1 MKPSTAAQII
11 EKMILNYKPV
21 LLVGMPGIGKTSI
34 VDQVKEKTESDMMTS
49 HPVVNDPTDGKGF
62 PCVID
67 GVAQFLP
74 FGDLRYAL
82 DYSGERLIWFLDD
95 LGQARP
101 AVQAA
106 YMQLLL
112 ARRINGHKLPDSVV
126 FIAATNRREDKAG
139 VSGILEPVK
148 SRFHMIIEIEPDV
161 ESFISW
167 GLTSGR
173 IRKEVIAC
181 LRLFPEL
188 LVSPPSREI
197 KPSANPRVWEFASQS
212 LDANFPPA
220 LIYDSLISCLGEEA
234 GSQLYGMIT
243 VFKNLPSVASI
254 IKAPGSVEFPTNPS
268 SLHALCTVL
277 AKYLEK
283 KPEKVDPVFKFA
295 GRLPGDFSVC
305 LIRDSLALNS
315 SLTDTKAFQKWSSE
329 NVDLFI

>member
-1 MKPSTAAQII
+1 MKPSIAAQII
-11 EKMILNYKPV
+11 EKMVLNYKPV

-34 VDQVKEKTESDMMTS
+34 IEQVAEKTGSDLMVS
-49 HPVVNDPTDGKGF
+49 HPVVNDPTDAKGF
-62 PCVID
+62 PCVVD
-67 GVAQFLP
+67 NVAQFLP
-74 FGDLRYAL
+74 FGDLNYAL
-82 DYSGERLIWFLDD
+82 NYKGERLIWLLDD

-101 AVQAA
+101 ATQAG
-106 YMQLLL
+106 YMQLILTG
-112 ARRINGHKLPDSVV
+112 RVNGHSLPGTVV

-167 GLTSGR
+167 GLMTRR

-197 KPSANPRVWEFASQS
+197 KPSANPRVWEFASQC
-212 LDANFPPA
+212 LDTNFPPA
-220 LIYDSLISCLGEEA
+220 LIYDSLVSCLGEEA

-243 VFKNLPSVASI
+243 VFKNLPSVTSI

-268 SLHALCTVL
+268 SLHALCIVL
-277 AKYLEK
+277 AKFLEK
-283 KPEKVDPVFKFA
+283 KPEKVDQIFTFA
-295 GRLPGDFSVC
+295 NRLPGDFSVC
-305 LIRDSLALNS
+305 LIRDSLALNPA
-315 SLTDTKAFQKWSSE
+315 LTDTKAFQEWSAK
-329 NVDLFI
+329 NVGLFI

>member
-1 MKPSTAAQII
+1 MKPSVAAQIV

-34 VDQVKEKTESDMMTS
+34 MDQVREKTESDMMVS

-74 FGDLRYAL
+74 FGDLKFAMNYE
-82 DYSGERLIWFLDD
+82 GKRLIWFLDD

-101 AVQAA
+101 AVQAT

-112 ARRINGHKLPDSVV
+112 SGRVNGHELPKTVV
-126 FIAATNRREDKAG
+126 FAAATNRREDRAG

-161 ESFISW
+161 ESFITW
-167 GLTSGR
+167 GLTSRR

-197 KPSANPRVWEFASQS
+197 KPSANPRVWEFASQI
-212 LDANFPPA
+212 LDADFPPA
-220 LIYDSLISCLGEEA
+220 VIYDSLISCLGEEA
-234 GSQLYGMIT
+234 GSQLHGMIT
-243 VFKNLPSVASI
+243 TFKNLPSVNSI
-254 IKAPGSVEFPTNPS
+254 LKNPGSVEFPREPS
-268 SLHALCTVL
+268 SLFALCTVL
-277 AKYLEK
+277 SKFLEK

-305 LIRDSLALNS
+305 LIKDSLALCPE
-315 SLTDTKAFQKWSSE
+315 LADTKAFQKWNSE

>member
-11 EKMILNYKPV
+11 EKMVLNYKPV

-34 VDQVKEKTESDMMTS
+34 VEQIQEKTNSDMLVS
-49 HPVVNDPTDGKGF
+49 HPVVNDPTDAKGF

-74 FGDLRYAL
+74 FGDLEFAIN
-82 DYSGERLIWFLDD
+82 YSGERLIWFLDD

-101 AVQAA
+101 AVQAT

-126 FIAATNRREDKAG
+126 FIAATNRREDRAG

-161 ESFISW
+161 ESFITW
-167 GLTSGR
+167 GLTSQR

-197 KPSANPRVWEFASQS
+197 KPSANPRVWEFASQI
-212 LDANFPPA
+212 LDSNFAPA
-220 LIYDSLISCLGEEA
+220 LIQDSLTSCIGEEA

-243 VFKNLPSVASI
+243 VFKNLPSVTNI

-277 AKYLEK
+277 AKYLKK
-283 KPEKVDPVFKFA
+283 KPEKVDPIFKFA

-305 LIRDSLALNS
+305 LIRDSLALCPE
-315 SLTDTKAFQKWSSE
+315 LADTKAFQKWSSD

>member
-1 MKPSTAAQII
+1 MKPSTAAQIV
-11 EKMILNYKPV
+11 ERMILNYKPV
-21 LLVGMPGIGKTSI
+21 LLVGMAGIGKTSI
-34 VDQVKEKTESDMMTS
+34 VDQVREKTRSDMQVS
-49 HPVVNDPTDGKGF
+49 CPVVNDPTDAKGF

-67 GVAQFLP
+67 NVAQFLP
-74 FGDLRYAL
+74 FGDLDYAIN
-82 DYSGERLIWFLDD
+82 YSGERLIWFLDD

-112 ARRINGHKLPDSVV
+112 ARRINGHKLPDTVV
-126 FIAATNRREDKAG
+126 FIAATNRREDRAG

-148 SRFHMIIEIEPDV
+148 SRFHMIIEIEPDI

-197 KPSANPRVWEFASQS
+197 KPSTNPRVWEFASQI
-212 LDANFPPA
+212 LDADFPPA
-220 LIYDSLISCLGEEA
+220 LIYDSLISCIGESA

-243 VFKNLPSVASI
+243 TFKNLPSVNSI
-254 IKAPGSVEFPTNPS
+254 ITSPKTVEFPREPS
-268 SLHALCTVL
+268 SLYALCTVL
-277 AKYLEK
+277 SKFLEK
-283 KPEKVDPVFKFA
+283 KPKRVGPVFEFA
-295 GRLPGDFSVC
+295 DRLPGDFAVC
-305 LIRDSLALNS
+305 LINDTLALRPE
-315 SLTDTKAFQKWSSE
+315 LADTEAFQEWNAK
-329 NVDLFI
+329 NIGLFI

>member
-11 EKMILNYKPV
+11 EKMVLNYKPV

-34 VDQVKEKTESDMMTS
+34 VDQVREKTKSDMLVS
-49 HPVVNDPTDGKGF
+49 CPVVNDPTDAKGF

-67 GVAQFLP
+67 SVAQFLP
-74 FGDLRYAL
+74 FGDLKYAIN
-82 DYSGERLIWFLDD
+82 YTGKRLIWFLDD

-101 AVQAA
+101 ATQAG
-106 YMQLLL
+106 YMQLILTG
-112 ARRINGHKLPDSVV
+112 RINGQTLPKTVV

-167 GLTSGR
+167 GLMTRR

-197 KPSANPRVWEFASQS
+197 KPTANPRVWEFASQI
-212 LDANFPPA
+212 LDANFAPA
-220 LIYDSLISCLGEEA
+220 LIYDSLISCIGEEA

-243 VFKNLPSVASI
+243 VFKNLPSVTSI
-254 IKAPGSVEFPTNPS
+254 IRSPGSVEFPTNPS

-283 KPEKVDPVFKFA
+283 KPEKVDQIFKFA

-305 LIRDSLALNS
+305 LIRDSLALNPL
-315 SLTDTKAFQKWSSE
+315 LTDTKAFQKWSAE
-329 NVDLFI
+329 NVGLFI

>member
-1 MKPSTAAQII
+1 MKPNIAAQIV
-11 EKMILNYKPV
+11 ERMILNYKPV

-34 VDQVKEKTESDMMTS
+34 VDQIREKTGADMLVS
-49 HPVVNDPTDGKGF
+49 HPVVNDPTDAKGF
-62 PCVID
+62 PCVVD
-67 GVAQFLP
+67 NVAQFLP
-74 FGDLRYAL
+74 FGDLNYAIN
-82 DYSGERLIWFLDD
+82 YTGKRLIWFLDD

-126 FIAATNRREDKAG
+126 FIAATNRREDRAG

-148 SRFHMIIEIEPDV
+148 SRFHMIIEIDPDV

-167 GLTSGR
+167 GLVTR
-173 IRKEVIAC
+173 KIRKEVIAC

-188 LVSPPSREI
+188 LVSPVSREI
-197 KPSANPRVWEFASQS
+197 KPTANPRVWEFASQI
-212 LDANFPPA
+212 LDANFAPA
-220 LIYDSLISCLGEEA
+220 LVFDSLVSCIGEEA

-243 VFKNLPSVASI
+243 TFKNLPSVNSI
-254 IKAPGSVEFPTNPS
+254 VKAPDTVEFPTNPS

-277 AKYLEK
+277 AKFLEK
-283 KPEKVDPVFKFA
+283 KPEKVEPVFKFA

-305 LIRDSLALNS
+305 LIRDSLALCPE
-315 SLTDTKAFQKWSSE
+315 LADTEAME
-329 NVDLFI
+329 NWTAQNVGLFI

>member
-1 MKPSTAAQII
+1 MKPSTASQIV
-11 EKMILNYKPV
+11 EKMVLNYKPV

-34 VDQVKEKTESDMMTS
+34 VDQVREKTESDMIVS

-82 DYSGERLIWFLDD
+82 DYTGERLIWFLDD

-126 FIAATNRREDKAG
+126 FIAATNRREDRAG

-148 SRFHMIIEIEPDV
+148 SRFHMIIEIDPDV

-167 GLTSGR
+167 GMQTGR
-173 IRKEVIAC
+173 IRKEVVAC

-188 LVSPPSREI
+188 LVSPISREI
-197 KPSANPRVWEFASQS
+197 KPTANPRVWEFASQI
-212 LDANFPPA
+212 LGANFAPA
-220 LIYDSLISCLGEEA
+220 LVYDSLISCIGEEA

-243 VFKNLPSVASI
+243 VFKNLPSVTSVI
-254 IKAPGSVEFPTNPS
+254 RAPATVEFPRDPS
-268 SLHALCTVL
+268 SMYALCTVL
-277 AKYLEK
+277 AKFLEK
-283 KPEKVDPVFKFA
+283 KPEKVDPIFKFV

-305 LIRDSLALNS
+305 MIRDSLALRPE
-315 SLTDTKAFQKWSSE
+315 LADTKAFQKWNSE

>member
-1 MKPSTAAQII
+1 MTPSIAAQII
-11 EKMILNYKPV
+11 ERMVLNYKPV

-34 VDQVKEKTESDMMTS
+34 VDQVKEHTKSDMQAT

-74 FGDLRYAL
+74 FGDLSFAL
-82 DYSGERLIWFLDD
+82 NYTGKRLIWFLDD

-126 FIAATNRREDKAG
+126 FVAATNRREDRAG

-167 GLTSGR
+167 GLSSGR

-197 KPSANPRVWEFASQS
+197 KPSANPRVWEFASQV
-212 LDANFPPA
+212 LDANFPAP
-220 LIYDSLISCLGEEA
+220 LVYDSLISCIGESA

-243 VFKNLPSVASI
+243 VFKNLPSVTSI
-254 IKAPGSVEFPTNPS
+254 LKNPETVDVPSNPS

-283 KPEKVDPVFKFA
+283 KPKNVGPILKFA
-295 GRLPGDFSVC
+295 NRLPGDFSVC
-305 LIRDSLALNS
+305 LIRDMLVLRPELA
-315 SLTDTKAFQKWSSE
+315 DTEEFEVWNAE

>member
-11 EKMILNYKPV
+11 EKMVLNYKPV

-34 VDQVKEKTESDMMTS
+34 VEQIQEKTNSDMLVS
-49 HPVVNDPTDGKGF
+49 HPVVNDPTDAKGF

-74 FGDLRYAL
+74 FGDLEFAIN
-82 DYSGERLIWFLDD
+82 YSGERLIWFLDD

-101 AVQAA
+101 AVQAT

-126 FIAATNRREDKAG
+126 FIAATNRREDRAG

-161 ESFISW
+161 ESFITW
-167 GLTSGR
+167 GLTSRR

-197 KPSANPRVWEFASQS
+197 KPSANPRVWEFASQI
-212 LDANFPPA
+212 LDSNFPPA
-220 LIYDSLISCLGEEA
+220 LIQDSLTSCVGEEA

-243 VFKNLPSVASI
+243 VFKNLPSVNSI
-254 IKAPGSVEFPTNPS
+254 LKAPGSVGFPTNPS

-277 AKYLEK
+277 SKFLEK
-283 KPEKVDPVFKFA
+283 KPEKVDPVFEFA

-305 LIRDSLALNS
+305 LIRDSLALNP

-329 NVDLFI
+329 NIDLFI

>member
-1 MKPSTAAQII
+1 MKPSTATQIV
-11 EKMILNYKPV
+11 EKMVLNYRPV

-34 VDQVKEKTESDMMTS
+34 VDQVKEKTESDMLTT

-62 PCVID
+62 PCVIN
-67 GVAQFLP
+67 GKALFLP

-82 DYSGERLIWFLDD
+82 NYTGKRLIWFLDD

-112 ARRINGHKLPDSVV
+112 ARRINGHKLPNSVV
-126 FIAATNRREDKAG
+126 FIAATNRKEDKAG

-148 SRFHMIIEIEPDV
+148 SRFHMIIEVDPDV

-167 GLTSGR
+167 GLATRR

-197 KPSANPRVWEFASQS
+197 KPTANPRVWEFASQI
-212 LDANFPPA
+212 LDANFAPA
-220 LIYDSLISCLGEEA
+220 LVYDSLVSCIGEEA

-243 VFKNLPSVASI
+243 IFKNLPSVNSI
-254 IKAPGSVEFPTNPS
+254 IKAPGTVEFPTNPS
-268 SLHALCTVL
+268 SLYALCTVL
-277 AKYLEK
+277 AKFLEK
-283 KPEKVDPVFKFA
+283 KPEKVDQILEFT

-305 LIRDSLALNS
+305 LIRDSLALRPE
-315 SLTDTKAFQKWSSE
+315 LADTEAFQKWSAA
-329 NVDLFI
+329 NINLFV

>member
-1 MKPSTAAQII
+1 MKPNIAAQIV
-11 EKMILNYKPV
+11 ERMILNYKPV

-34 VDQVKEKTESDMMTS
+34 VDQIREKTRADMLVS
-49 HPVVNDPTDGKGF
+49 HPVVNDPTDAKGF
-62 PCVID
+62 PCVVD
-67 GVAQFLP
+67 NVAQFLP
-74 FGDLRYAL
+74 FGDLNYAIN
-82 DYSGERLIWFLDD
+82 YTGKRLIWFLDD

-126 FIAATNRREDKAG
+126 FIAATNRREDRAG

-148 SRFHMIIEIEPDV
+148 SRFHMIIEIDPDV

-167 GLTSGR
+167 GLMTQR

-188 LVSPPSREI
+188 LISPVSREI
-197 KPSANPRVWEFASQS
+197 KPTANPRVWEFASQI
-212 LDANFPPA
+212 LDANFAPT
-220 LIYDSLISCLGEEA
+220 LLLDSLMSCVGEEA

-243 VFKNLPSVASI
+243 VFKNLPSVNSI
-254 IKAPGSVEFPTNPS
+254 VKAPDTVEFPREPS

-277 AKYLEK
+277 AKFLEK
-283 KPEKVDPVFKFA
+283 KPEKVDLVFKFA

-305 LIRDSLALNS
+305 LIRDSLALRPE
-315 SLTDTKAFQKWSSE
+315 LADTEAMENWSAQ